1 MSGAAYWGWFLV
13 ETAAKTSLLVLI
25 AGAFALLLRRS
36 SAAVR
41 HLVWTAG
48 IVTLL
53 LVPLLSRVLPD
64 WHVPVTQ
71 AVWSPSELPFTP
83 VATPPAAVPNV
94 ADTPPLAPAPPPHRP
109 ADYWPWAV
117 AIWALG
123 TCVLAVFFAAGAVRL
138 ARLAHSARAVDDERI
153 AGFAETAA
161 HGLGV
166 PRRRFR
172 LRWSDR
178 ASTPMTWGVWRPV
191 VLLPAEA
198 AGWDDDRLRHVLLH
212 EIAHVKRW
220 DVATQAVSTLACVL
234 YWFNPLAWWA
244 ARQML
249 VERERACDD
258 LVLGNGAR
266 PSDYAHGL
274 LDIARSLGADWTTS
288 RVSPAMARRSQI
300 SGRLLAVLDPQR
312 QRHGVRKPAIVA
324 GAAVALALVLPAASL
339 SFAPKTPPS
348 IQIEDA
354 RTSILAA
361 EASWRAALRNGD
373 AAAMAHFYTSDA
385 LLVLPNAYPARGRR
399 GVSDVLQRLIGQG
412 VVDVDLQPVE
422 LYPVGEMLCEAG
434 WATFWRSGGGV
445 GLNVRYMTLW
455 KKENGEWRI
464 HRNFGA
470 PQGEKP

>member
-1 MSGAAYWGWFLV
+1 MSGAASWGWFLV
-13 ETAAKTSLLVLI
+13 ETTARTSLLLLI
-25 AGAFALLLRRS
+25 AGAFALFLRRS

-48 IVTLL
+48 VATLL
-53 LVPLLSRVLPD
+53 LAPPLSRVLPD
-64 WHVPVTQ
+64 WRVPVTQ
-71 AVWSPSELPFTP
+71 AVWPSPDLSFTP
-83 VATPPAAVPNV
+83 AATPPAAIPNV
-94 ADTPPLAPAPPPHRP
+94 PGTPPRPPAPSPHHP

-117 AIWALG
+117 AVWALG
-123 TCVLAVFFAAGAVRL
+123 TSVLAIFFAAGAAQL
-138 ARLAHSARAVDDERI
+138 ARVAYSAHAVDDSRI
-153 AGFAETAA
+153 AEFAETAA
-161 HGLGV
+161 HSLGV

-178 ASTPMTWGVWRPV
+178 ASTPMTWGLWRPV

-198 AGWDDDRLRHVLLH
+198 ASWDDDRLRHVLVH

-220 DVATQAVSTLACVL
+220 DVATQAIGTLACVL

-300 SGRLLAVLDPQR
+300 SGRLLAVLDPKR
-312 QRHGVRKPAIVA
+312 QRHNVRKPVVVA

-339 SFAPKTPPS
+339 TFAPKAPPA
-348 IQIEDA
+348 IGIEDA

-361 EASWRAALRNGD
+361 EASWRAALRSRD
-373 AAAMAHFYTSDA
+373 AAAMGRFYTSDA
-385 LLVLPNAYPARGRR
+385 LLVLPDTYPARGRR
-399 GVSDVLQRLIGQG
+399 GASDVLQRLIGQG
-412 VVDVDLQPVE
+412 VVDVDLQAVE
-422 LYPVGEMLCEAG
+422 IYPVGQMLCEAG
-434 WATFWRSGGGV
+434 RATFWRSGGGV
-445 GLNVRYMTLW
+445 GLNVQFMTLW

-470 PQGEKP
+470 PQGEQR

>member
-1 MSGAAYWGWFLV
+1 V
-13 ETAAKTSLLVLI
+13 SLLL
-25 AGAFALLLRRS
+25 A
-36 SAAVR
+36 
-41 HLVWTAG
+41 
-48 IVTLL
+48 
-53 LVPLLSRVLPD
+53 PPLSRVLPD
-64 WHVPVTQ
+64 WHVRVAP

-83 VATPPAAVPNV
+83 AATPPAAIPNV
-94 ADTPPLAPAPPPHRP
+94 PGTPPREPAPPPHRP

-117 AIWALG
+117 ATWAFG
-123 TCVLAVFFAAGAVRL
+123 TCVLAIFFAAGAAHL
-138 ARLAHSARAVDDERI
+138 ARVAHSARAVDDARI
-153 AGFAETAA
+153 AGFAETTA
-161 HGLGV
+161 HDLTV

-178 ASTPMTWGVWRPV
+178 ASTPMTWGLWRPV

-198 AGWDDDRLRHVLLH
+198 VSWDEDRLRHVLVH

-220 DVATQAVSTLACVL
+220 DVATQALSTLACVL
-234 YWFNPLAWWA
+234 YWFNPLVWWA

-300 SGRLLAVLDPQR
+300 SGRLLAVLDPKR
-312 QRHGVRKPAIVA
+312 QRHGVRKPVVVA
-324 GAAVALALVLPAASL
+324 GAAVALALVLPTASL
-339 SFAPKTPPS
+339 SFAPKPLSAIDIADT
-348 IQIEDA
+348 
-354 RTSILAA
+354 RTSILTA

-373 AAAMAHFYTSDA
+373 AAAMARFYTSDA
-385 LLVLPNAYPARGRR
+385 LLVLPNAHPARGRR
-399 GVSDVLQRLIGQG
+399 GVSDVLQTLIGQG
-412 VVDVDLQPVE
+412 VVDVDLQAVE
-422 LYPVGEMLCEAG
+422 MYPVGEMLCEAG
-434 WATFWRSGGGV
+434 RATFWRSGGGV
-445 GLNVRYMTLW
+445 GLNVQYMTLW

-470 PQGEKP
+470 PQGEQR

>member
-13 ETAAKTSLLVLI
+13 ETTAKTSLLLLI

-48 IVTLL
+48 IATLL
-53 LVPLLSRVLPD
+53 LAPLLSRVLPD
-64 WHVPVTQ
+64 WHLPVTP
-71 AVWSPSELPFTP
+71 AVWPRSELSFTP
-83 VATPPAAVPNV
+83 AAPPPAAVPNLP
-94 ADTPPLAPAPPPHRP
+94 DTAPRPPAPPPHP
-109 ADYWPWAV
+109 PVDYWLWAV

-123 TCVLAVFFAAGAVRL
+123 TCVLAVFFAAGAAHL
-138 ARLAHSARAVDDERI
+138 ARLAHSASAVDDERI

-166 PRRRFR
+166 PRRRIR

-178 ASTPMTWGVWRPV
+178 ASTPMTWGLWRPV

-198 AGWDDDRLRHVLLH
+198 VRWDDDRLRHVLLH

-300 SGRLLAVLDPQR
+300 SGRLLAVLDPKR
-312 QRHGVRKPAIVA
+312 QRHGVRKPVVVA
-324 GAAVALALVLPAASL
+324 GAAVALALVLPTASL
-339 SFAPKTPPS
+339 SFAPKPLSAIDIADT
-348 IQIEDA
+348 
-354 RTSILAA
+354 RTSILTA

-373 AAAMAHFYTSDA
+373 AAAMARFYTSDA
-385 LLVLPNAYPARGRR
+385 LLVLPNAHPARGRR
-399 GVSDVLQRLIGQG
+399 GVSDVLQTLIGQG
-412 VVDVDLQPVE
+412 VVDVDLQAVE
-422 LYPVGEMLCEAG
+422 MYPVGEMLCEAG
-434 WATFWRSGGGV
+434 RATFWRSGGGV
-445 GLNVRYMTLW
+445 GLNVQYMTLW

-470 PQGEKP
+470 PQGEQR

>member
-1 MSGAAYWGWFLV
+1 MSGAAYWGWFLI
-13 ETAAKTSLLVLI
+13 ETAAKTSLLLLI
-25 AGAFALLLRRS
+25 AGALALLLRRS

-53 LVPLLSRVLPD
+53 LAPPLSRILPD
-64 WHVPVTQ
+64 WHVAVTP
-71 AVWSPSELPFTP
+71 AVWSPSEHAFTP
-83 VATPPAAVPNV
+83 AVTPPSAMPDVREP
-94 ADTPPLAPAPPPHRP
+94 PPLAPAAPPHRP
-109 ADYWPWAV
+109 PDYWLWAV

-123 TCVLAVFFAAGAVRL
+123 VCVLAAFFAAGAAHL
-138 ARLAHSARAVDDERI
+138 ARVAHTASAVDDARI
-153 AGFAETAA
+153 AEFAETAA
-161 HGLGV
+161 HCLGV
-166 PRRRFR
+166 PRRQFR

-178 ASTPMTWGVWRPV
+178 ASTPMSWGLWRSV

-198 AGWDDDRLRHVLLH
+198 AHWDDDRLRHVLLH

-234 YWFNPLAWWA
+234 YWFNPLVWWA

-300 SGRLLAVLDPQR
+300 SGRLLAVLDPKR
-312 QRHGVRKPAIVA
+312 RRYGVSGPAVVA

-339 SFAPKTPPS
+339 SFAPRTPPA
-348 IQIEDA
+348 IAIEDA

-361 EASWRAALRNGD
+361 EASWRAALRSHD
-373 AAAMAHFYTSDA
+373 AAAMARSYTSDA
-385 LLVLPNAYPARGRR
+385 LLVPPNAYPARGRR
-399 GVSDVLQRLIGQG
+399 AVSDVLRTLIAQG

-422 LYPVGEMLCEAG
+422 MYPVGEMVCEAG
-434 WATFWRSGGGV
+434 RATFWLSAGV
-445 GLNVRYMTLW
+445 GLNVQYMTLW
-455 KKENGEWRI
+455 KKEDGEWRI
-464 HRNFGA
+464 HRDFGA
-470 PQGEKP
+470 PQGEQR